1 MNLDIISASRSL
13 VEEAW
18 QKPETCESNLVCA
31 EAILSKALLEVPGDV
46 LALTCL
52 GAVLSDQGKHEK
64 AASVLQRAVGLG
76 STDRNTYFNLG
87 VATMNC
93 GTREKAMDAFRSAER
108 FKASPLSWEAY
119 FDAQAN

>member
-18 QKPETCESNLVCA
+18 KQPDKWEANLSSA
-31 EAILSKALLEVPGDV
+31 EAMLAKALIEAPDNV

-52 GAVLSDQGKHEK
+52 GAVLSDQGEHPK
-64 AASVLQRAVGLG
+64 AASALQRAVELG

-87 VATMNC
+87 VARMNC
-93 GTREKAMDAFRSAER
+93 GTHERAMASFREAKDLQP
-108 FKASPLSWEAY
+108 SPLSWEAY
-119 FDAQAN
+119 FDPLAH

>member
-1 MNLDIISASRSL
+1 MNLDLISASRSL

-18 QKPETCESNLVCA
+18 RKPDKWAANLASA
-31 EAILSKALLEVPGDV
+31 EAMLSKVLLEVPGNA

-64 AASVLQRAVGLG
+64 AAAVLERAVELG

-87 VATMNC
+87 VARMNYD
-93 GTREKAMDAFRSAER
+93 THEKAMAAFRDAEGR
-108 FKASPLSWEAY
+108 QTSPWSWEAY